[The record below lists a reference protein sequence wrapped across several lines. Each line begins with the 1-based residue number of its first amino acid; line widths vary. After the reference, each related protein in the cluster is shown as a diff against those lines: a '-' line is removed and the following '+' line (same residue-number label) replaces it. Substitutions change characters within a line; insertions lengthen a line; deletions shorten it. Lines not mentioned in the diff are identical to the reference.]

1 MLRTRYCVCVL
12 CAVLGL
18 AMALALLLAGAG
30 PVAAQEASASKGTV
44 SFINDVAPLLKENC
58 FGCHDAKKRKGKF
71 DMSSYESFRKGGDK
85 EDPVSPGKPDESLLM
100 DRLTAKDNSRMP
112 PKEAGDLLPK
122 EKVAV
127 IEKWI
132 AEGAKLDAGI
142 SPKADLLRELRVRWN
157 PPTPPA
163 AYKYPAAITA
173 LAFAPDNQKLV
184 VGGQHELLVWNI
196 ANGKLEKRINIRA
209 ERVYAMAFLPDG
221 KLAVAGGRPGQ
232 EGDVRIYDLDGGTP
246 NTVQGVA
253 VLDGVN
259 DKKVMVKQ
267 LLDADD
273 AVLCL
278 AVSRDGKKLAS
289 GGSNDRMVNVWDLS
303 PGYANAKLEQT
314 IENHADWIFGLAFSP
329 DGKHLLTCSRDKT
342 AKVWDLAAKES
353 VLTFPEHQNPVYG
366 VAVKP
371 DGKLGVS
378 VGEDNQIRY
387 WTTTGE
393 GKQVR
398 VAGGHGRAIFRVLYH
413 PTKPILV
420 TCSADNTVR
429 IWNPESGQLLHTLS
443 GHSDWV
449 YAVALSPDGT
459 RIASGSWN
467 GEVKLWKVADG
478 ALVKSFIGSPGFAQT
493 AALAHPKK

>member
-1 MLRTRYCVCVL
+1 
-12 CAVLGL
+12 
-18 AMALALLLAGAG
+18 MALALLLAGAG